1 MMNSRKCRK
10 LGAMWAIGQGLLT
23 ALVPQLS
30 VKMLKRI
37 IGKNFE
43 NAEKLE
49 AKPTYI
55 RQLRAIGVGLAAAGI
70 ASLVMNRAGES
81 EEESAE

>member
-30 VKMLKRI
+30 VKMLKRM

>member
-1 MMNSRKCRK
+1 MNSRKCRK

>member
-1 MMNSRKCRK
+1 MNSQKCRK
-10 LGAMWAIGQGLLT
+10 LGAMWVIGQGLLT

-30 VKMLKRI
+30 VKMLKRM

-43 NAEKLE
+43 NAAELE
-49 AKPTYI
+49 AKPAYI

-70 ASLVMNRAGES
+70 ASLAMDRADEPEDES
-81 EEESAE
+81 TE

>member
-1 MMNSRKCRK
+1 
-10 LGAMWAIGQGLLT
+10 
-23 ALVPQLS
+23 
-30 VKMLKRI
+30 MLKRM